1 MGKGGKKEKVG
12 YFPLK
17 WKKDFRVGSPQR
29 VFRAVQDSIEDLEYH
44 IPSDGVSGIDE
55 QTDGIRLK
63 ESPISD
69 TATFRGQVRAER
81 RLSAS
86 RHKGYLITGIVL
98 TILGMASIACG
109 VIAEEIVVAVAGI
122 PLLVVGL
129 IFIAICGRV
138 SKAFLLATVEGE
150 AYKATAKMAEYAQE
164 LDVVADVRLTI
175 QARIGVFR
183 GGTEMK
189 HESPEDVDA
198 VALGNDFRQ
207 LCDKVG
213 TVLPKFMIRQSE

>member
-1 MGKGGKKEKVG
+1 
-12 YFPLK
+12 
-17 WKKDFRVGSPQR
+17 
-29 VFRAVQDSIEDLEYH
+29 
-44 IPSDGVSGIDE
+44 
-55 QTDGIRLK
+55 
-63 ESPISD
+63 
-69 TATFRGQVRAER
+69 
-81 RLSAS
+81 
-86 RHKGYLITGIVL
+86 
-98 TILGMASIACG
+98 
-109 VIAEEIVVAVAGI
+109 VAVAGI

-129 IFIAICGRV
+129 ILIAICGRV

-198 VALGNDFRQ
+198 AALGNDFRQ